1 MGLPLSY
8 LKCICEFGY
17 YFLAF
22 AAFLSSGQSVRPV
35 YPSQLVSFISRTKVF
50 FLLLSSL
57 LFLSFTFFFI
67 LLVVLSLS
75 LSFHQ
80 FREQRKNKNSS
91 QVVPK
96 TAFPVELSFNLEKR
110 EEMAFLAMPRK
121 GNLLKSKVLPTAR
134 ALKSNPLL
142 TLMGKF

>member
-1 MGLPLSY
+1 MHLRIWLLLSC
-8 LKCICEFGY
+8 LCCISF
-17 YFLAF
+17 FW
-22 AAFLSSGQSVRPV
+22 SVRPASLSV
-35 YPSQLVSFISRTKVF
+35 PARFLYFAKKSFF
-50 FLLLSSL
+50 FLLLSFL
-57 LFLSFTFFFI
+57 LFLSFSFFFI